1 MSKFIFILLML
12 FFLPNMYINIGK
24 IISSRTLANMFM
36 LEKIVS
42 DCDITPI
49 LCSKKWPASAIFI
62 GAEPEIP
69 PCQTISPEYPAAPIK
84 G

>member
-1 MSKFIFILLML
+1 
-12 FFLPNMYINIGK
+12 
-24 IISSRTLANMFM
+24 MFM

-49 LCSKKWPASAIFI
+49 LCSKKWPVSAIFI
-62 GAEPEIP
+62 GAEPEMP